1 MMKTLLLPNIRSG
14 WNTGAF
20 FRTADAFG
28 WDHLYLCGLTPY
40 PPHKEISK
48 TALGADEF
56 VEWSYHLSPLE
67 TVQKLKGEGVFLC
80 ALELTKNAVP
90 LSHFMPPQD
99 KNFCLIVGNE
109 IDGVSPEILAECDA
123 TVYLPMHG
131 KKESLNVSIAGG
143 IAMWEFSSPLEW

>member
-1 MMKTLLLPNIRSG
+1 MPSLLLPNIRSG

-28 WDHLYLCGLTPY
+28 WDHLYLCGHTPY

-56 VEWSYHLSPLE
+56 VPWSYHLSAG
-67 TVQKLKGEGVFLC
+67 KLIAELKAKGVFLC
-80 ALELTKNAVP
+80 ALELTADAIP
-90 LSHFMPPQD
+90 LDSFTPPP
-99 KNFCLIVGNE
+99 NTPLCLIVGNE
-109 IDGVSPEILAECDA
+109 IDGVAPEILKECDA
-123 TVYLPMHG
+123 TVFLPMQG

-143 IAMWEFSSPLEW
+143 IAMWALRN